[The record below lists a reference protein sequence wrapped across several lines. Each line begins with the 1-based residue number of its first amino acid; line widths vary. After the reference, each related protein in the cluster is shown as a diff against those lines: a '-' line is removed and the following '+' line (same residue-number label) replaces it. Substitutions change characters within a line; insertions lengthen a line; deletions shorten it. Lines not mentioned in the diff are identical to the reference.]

1 MRYYGS
7 PESAADRDGVVD
19 LMLFGRCS
27 MPMLAAGTSRRL
39 GKNLRALGGAAA
51 VGGATAGVV
60 SQWTSPAVAR
70 ADWDPRVAIGTMA
83 GIAGAA
89 TGGPG
94 GVAMMAVAGSLITI
108 NPGLTG
114 SGPRAVV
121 VAGPSGVGKGTLI
134 SMLMKDME
142 GKFGFSVSHA
152 TRKPRPGEVDGE
164 SYHFVTVPAMEA
176 AIKNGEFIEYAAVH
190 GNYYGTSKKSVA
202 DVCEQGKVCILDID
216 IQGVKSVH
224 DTWTS
229 EPVRPVASRV
239 SPQIILI
246 HLFLTAWLDARA
258 AAALP
263 VRQAH
268 FGRSARGSTTQSR
281 DRG

>member
-1 MRYYGS
+1 
-7 PESAADRDGVVD
+7 
-19 LMLFGRCS
+19 

-39 GKNLRALGGAAA
+39 GKNLRALGGATAL
-51 VGGATAGVV
+51 GGAAAGVI
-60 SQWTSPAVAR
+60 SQWDPAIAR

-83 GIAGAA
+83 GLAGAA
-89 TGGPG
+89 VGGPG
-94 GVAMMAVAGSLITI
+94 GLAAMAVAGSLITI
-108 NPGLTG
+108 NPNLTG

-134 SMLMKDME
+134 NMLMKDME

-176 AIKNGEFIEYAAVH
+176 AIKNGEFIEYAPVH

-224 DTWTS
+224 DAWSS
-229 EPVRPVASRV
+229 EPVRPAAVRRV
-239 SPQIILI
+239 S
-246 HLFLTAWLDARA
+246 ACRS
-258 AAALP
+258 LP
-263 VRQAH
+263 SVPNRVA
-268 FGRSARGSTTQSR
+268 GCTSSDRSSCSSSPLRKKRSR
-281 DRG
+281 LVYAVAGQRMKPRW